1 MRLFNGA
8 NWIER
13 QRRRAVAAGELIDVT
28 QDARL
33 IGLHETICV
42 SKRLWKSLIQSYPF
56 AQPDDCLPLSRS
68 TLR

>member
-8 NWIER
+8 NWMER

-33 IGLHETICV
+33 IGLHET
-42 SKRLWKSLIQSYPF
+42 F
-56 AQPDDCLPLSRS
+56 ASAS
-68 TLR
+68 VFGKA